1 MKKKENIR
9 VEHFG
14 PITHIDIEIKRI
26 TFFIGSQ
33 GSGKSTV
40 SKLLTIFRDVLWR
53 YAVVKNM
60 DVMRQFREM
69 NIDKYFY
76 EDTEIEYRNDDV
88 LIFYSGGEF
97 SIKDVQSRG
106 NQEQLALTFEKIL
119 ATAGRKVMNNLGYT
133 DIEELKANDADM
145 NLFIANA
152 KTLLYIPAERI
163 IASQLSDSLA
173 NIMASGIP
181 LGGQLKEYMSLFS
194 KARKEFP
201 EYSVPFLNA
210 TYKFENGLDT
220 IRIGEDGKNDI
231 QLSSCS
237 SGLQSVLPL
246 LMIMDYCTQN
256 EYFDSFVVEEPEQN
270 LFPSN
275 QRELMRFLLYKW
287 NNEKHNLA
295 MIVTTHSPYMLS
307 ILNNYLY
314 ASELGR
320 DEIISHDDVK
330 AIIDEKY
337 WVNLEECAVYSLGED
352 MNGGEY
358 CKPVISADSHLVD
371 FNFLDAVSIETGEEY
386 DELQRLFISSRRK
399 RKN

>member
-1 MKKKENIR
+1 MKLQERIKVN
-9 VEHFG
+9 HFG
-14 PITHIDIEIKRI
+14 PITHVDIEIKRL
-26 TFFIGSQ
+26 TFFIGTQ

-53 YAVVKNM
+53 YTVVKGRDGM
-60 DVMRQFREM
+60 MQFREM

-76 EDTEIEYRNDDV
+76 DDTEIEY
-88 LIFYSGGEF
+88 
-97 SIKDVQSRG
+97 
-106 NQEQLALTFEKIL
+106 TFEPFHISYSKGKFSCVYLEEPTNQDILISVLEKML

-145 NLFIANA
+145 NLFVANA

-201 EYSVPFLNA
+201 EYHVSFLNA

-220 IRIGEDGKNDI
+220 ISFDGKGKNDI

-246 LMIMDYCTQN
+246 LMIMDYCTLN
-256 EYFDSFVVEEPEQN
+256 DYFDSFVVEEPEQN
-270 LFPSN
+270 LFPLN
-275 QRELMRFLLYKW
+275 QGELMRFLLSKW
-287 NNEKHNLA
+287 NNGNNNLA
-295 MIVTTHSPYMLS
+295 MIITTHSPYLLS
-307 ILNNYLY
+307 FLNNYLY
-314 ASELGR
+314 AAELGR
-320 DEIISHDDVK
+320 DKKISQDDVRS
-330 AIIDEKY
+330 IINERF
-337 WVNLEECAVYSLGED
+337 WVNLEDFAAYSLGEE
-352 MNGGEY
+352 MNGGAF
-358 CKPVISADSHLVD
+358 CKSVISEDSHLID
-371 FNFLDAVSIETGEEY
+371 FNYLDAVSINTSEEF
-386 DELQRLFISSRRK
+386 EKLQRL
-399 RKN
+399 

>member
-1 MKKKENIR
+1 MEERIKVN
-9 VEHFG
+9 HFG
-14 PITHIDIEIKRI
+14 PITHIDIIIKRLTI
-26 TFFIGSQ
+26 FIGTQ

-53 YAVVKNM
+53 YAVVKGR
-60 DVMRQFREM
+60 DVMLHFREL

-76 EDTEIEYRNDDV
+76 EDTEIEYTMGNFQISYSKGKFSCMYIEDPTNQGI
-88 LIFYSGGEF
+88 LI
-97 SIKDVQSRG
+97 SILEKT
-106 NQEQLALTFEKIL
+106 LAS
-119 ATAGRKVMNNLGYT
+119 AGRKVMNNLGYT
-133 DIEELKANDADM
+133 DIEKLKANEADM

-201 EYSVPFLNA
+201 KYHISFLNA
-210 TYKFENGLDT
+210 TYKFDEGND
-220 IRIGEDGKNDI
+220 IVSFGEDEKDDI
-231 QLSSCS
+231 KLSSCS

-246 LMIMDYCTQN
+246 LMIIDYCTLN

-275 QRELMRFLLYKW
+275 QRELMRFLLAKW
-287 NNEKHNLA
+287 NNENKNLS
-295 MIVTTHSPYMLS
+295 MIVTTHSPYLLS

-314 ASELGR
+314 ASELAR
-320 DEIISHDDVK
+320 DEKISQDDVRS
-330 AIIDEKY
+330 IIDEKY
-337 WVNLEECAVYSLGED
+337 WVDIEDCAVYSLGEE
-352 MNGGEY
+352 MNGGDF
-358 CKPVISADSHLVD
+358 CKSVISEESCLVD
-371 FNFLDAVSIETGEEY
+371 FNYLDAVSIETGDEY
-386 DELQRLFISSRRK
+386 NRLQKLQISSRRK
-399 RKN
+399 RKE